1 MRVKLTLEYDGANYS
16 GWQLQSGQDS
26 IQARV
31 EAALAQLCSQKVRVD
46 GAGRS
51 DAGVHAMGEV
61 SVFAQSRPF
70 ELTELKRALNALLPA
85 DIVVR
90 DVSEV
95 ADDFDPRRDARSRVY
110 EYWILNQP
118 LRSAFDYRYSWLVR
132 EPLDLDAMNAAAR
145 LFVGEH
151 DFAGFRTLGSEERTT
166 VRRVYSSE
174 WRRDGEPLSDLVD
187 ATAFLRHMVR
197 TMVAVMVDAR
207 RAKGAADGSVSLPER
222 RQRPLPPP
230 PPPASGLFLVKAPSG
245 PYTPFLLRRG
255 RE

>member
-31 EAALAQLCSQKVRVD
+31 EAALAQLFSQKVRVY
-46 GAGRS
+46 GAGRT
-51 DAGVHAMGEV
+51 DAGVHALGQV
-61 SVFAQSRPF
+61 AAFAPSRPF

-90 DVSEV
+90 DASEV

-110 EYWILNQP
+110 EYRILNQP

-132 EPLDLDAMNAAAR
+132 EPLGLDAMNAAAR

-174 WRRDGEPLSDLVD
+174 WRRDGERLIYRVE

-197 TMVAVMVDAR
+197 TMVAVMVEAGRGNVTSNDI
-207 RAKGAADGSVSLPER
+207 VSLLESRDRALAPA
-222 RQRPLPPP
+222 PA
-230 PPPASGLFLVKAPSG
+230 PASGLFLVEVR
-245 PYTPFLLRRG
+245 Y
-255 RE
+255 